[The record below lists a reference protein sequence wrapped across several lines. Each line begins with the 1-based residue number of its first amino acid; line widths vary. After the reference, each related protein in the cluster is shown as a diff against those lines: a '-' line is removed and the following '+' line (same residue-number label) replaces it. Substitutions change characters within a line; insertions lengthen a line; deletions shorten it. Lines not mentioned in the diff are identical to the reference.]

1 MALRPLTTPAPSQ
14 MLGSPHVAFAG
25 TDDYPWVESMWGRIK
40 TELGSLITE
49 AETLDEVRSIMDGH
63 MEYCNTQRR
72 YSSIGYQA
80 PLAHMEQHFF
90 GEDAAP
96 T

>member
-1 MALRPLTTPAPSQ
+1 
-14 MLGSPHVAFAG
+14 
-25 TDDYPWVESMWGRIK
+25 MWARIK

-49 AETLDEVRSIMDGH
+49 AETLDEVRSIMDQH
-63 MEYCNTQRR
+63 MEYYNRQRR
-72 YSSIGYQA
+72 HSSIGYQA